1 MALHEWYLFLSL
13 FKCSYR
19 IIIISI
25 IIVFQ
30 LFQSLQLKAQQET
43 PILPKRLKVITCQNL
58 GFFSKLLFSKLDFF
72 RDCNQLKSLFFT
84 LGWLHWICF
93 WLNIYVPCNSCCP
106 RNPGSDKNI
115 LLSKKNKKL
124 KRPVSNEITG
134 SYLKR
139 V

>member
-43 PILPKRLKVITCQNL
+43 PILPKKLKVITCQNL

-93 WLNIYVPCNSCCP
+93 WLNIYVPCNSCYP
-106 RNPGSDKNI
+106 HNPGSDKNI
-115 LLSKKNKKL
+115 LLSKKKKL